1 MESRRSV
8 MLLWF
13 ITYILIPINTILFVQ
28 GSNWFT
34 TNFSVIGNRIGR
46 EEEFVLWGLMV
57 GIYFFWS
64 LRQIAL

>member
-28 GSNWFT
+28 GSNWFI

-57 GIYFFWS
+57 GIYFFW
-64 LRQIAL
+64 

>member
-1 MESRRSV
+1 

-57 GIYFFWS
+57 DRKS
-64 LRQIAL
+64 VV

>member
-1 MESRRSV
+1 

-57 GIYFFWS
+57 GIYFRS
-64 LRQIAL
+64 EERRVGKECYS